1 MPPRLV
7 CTKSEASNKKNSVPV
22 LKTNEKSI
30 TSMSRFVSTP
40 SPMWSSNTPGGG
52 RSGNI
57 QSFYSSFQRLQRI
70 LEDDSSSD
78 SSSLFDSNSDECSCS
93 TDSTSMDDFADFIFG
108 DHQGRAHG
116 QSEAPSPTSSSSS
129 SSPLFTRHSPLGDS
143 ARSSPEINGTSRHHW
158 HEKTSLKGNDGFL
171 STGSTKKLSSRTK

>member
-1 MPPRLV
+1 MPPRLTV
-7 CTKSEASNKKNSVPV
+7 CTKTEASNKKSRVPV
-22 LKTNEKSI
+22 RKANEKTTISI
-30 TSMSRFVSTP
+30 PRSVSTS
-40 SPMWSSNTPGGG
+40 SPVLSSNTPGGG

-93 TDSTSMDDFADFIFG
+93 TDSTSTDDFADFIFG

-116 QSEAPSPTSSSSS
+116 QLEAPSPTSSSSS
-129 SSPLFTRHSPLGDS
+129 SSPLFTRHSPLS
-143 ARSSPEINGTSRHHW
+143 RSSPETYGTSRHQ
-158 HEKTSLKGNDGFL
+158 
-171 STGSTKKLSSRTK
+171 

>member
-1 MPPRLV
+1 MPPRLAV
-7 CTKSEASNKKNSVPV
+7 CTKTDSFIKKSRVP
-22 LKTNEKSI
+22 LPKANEKST
-30 TSMSRFVSTP
+30 TSMSRPVSTT
-40 SPMWSSNTPGGG
+40 SPVLSSNTPGGG

-129 SSPLFTRHSPLGDS
+129 SSSSSPLFTRHSPLS
-143 ARSSPEINGTSRHHW
+143 RSSQETDGTSTHQLPLGGDR
-158 HEKTSLKGNDGFL
+158 LGKGNDRFL
-171 STGSTKKLSSRTK
+171 STGPTKSN